1 MKNYERVNIDAN
13 AAKSIGYTI
22 FWFGIFASLLYR
34 WFYLN
39 ETLMSTLNI
48 FVVWIIASLVQFF
61 ILAAKG
67 IPITYPVAMTKKE
80 QLYFV
85 FLVPLF
91 SGFVAAMVLL
101 FFKQVRNFNHL
112 SNAFGKGYLFALLI
126 FILYKAILYFWEKR
140 YIE

>member
-1 MKNYERVNIDAN
+1 MKNDERVNIDVN

-22 FWFGIFASLLYR
+22 FWFGIFVLLLYR

-39 ETLMSTLNI
+39 ETFMSTLDI
-48 FVVWIIASLVQFF
+48 FVVWIIASLAQFF

-67 IPITYPVAMTKKE
+67 VPVAYPVSMNKKE

-91 SGFVAAMVLL
+91 SGFATAVILL
-101 FFKQVRNFNHL
+101 FFKQVRDFGHL
-112 SNAFGKGYLFALLI
+112 SNAFGKGYLCTLFI
-126 FILYKAILYFWEKR
+126 YILYKTILYFWEKR
-140 YIE
+140 YTE